1 MPEAWPGALA
11 PWRCSSASASSGCA
25 QVRTSFR
32 ALSHPGQARRWKGG
46 IPKAGSLLGII
57 GENLWTAGSTWETE
71 LGGGQT
77 QVMLGRDGNLGSDG
91 GEGVKTERKE
101 GGVSS
106 FPPSPRFLGWQEGE
120 TL

>member
-1 MPEAWPGALA
+1 M
-11 PWRCSSASASSGCA
+11 
-25 QVRTSFR
+25 
-32 ALSHPGQARRWKGG
+32 
-46 IPKAGSLLGII
+46 
-57 GENLWTAGSTWETE
+57 
-71 LGGGQT
+71 
-77 QVMLGRDGNLGSDG
+77 MLGRDANLGSDG